1 MLNMAIYGY
10 EYSYREFRRE
20 SHKNNYH
27 LQGSIGGMVHGY
39 TVFAVVL
46 RKWTELQRTGIYW
59 GEVEE

>member
-1 MLNMAIYGY
+1 MLNMAIYGF
-10 EYSYREFRRE
+10 EDSYREFRRE
-20 SHKNNYH
+20 RHKNNYP
-27 LQGSIGGMVHGY
+27 LREFIGGMVHGY